1 MSDATWLDR
10 YPEAKA
16 LLQRPDDELLYTP
29 RHVGLP
35 EDHEPVPSWAEEV
48 RAWQEDDI

>member
-1 MSDATWLDR
+1 MDMLTWLDQ
-10 YPEAKA
+10 YPYAKA

-35 EDHEPVPSWAEEV
+35 EDHEPVPIQIPEV
-48 RAWQEDDI
+48 REWQEQDI